1 MRRNNEENKKVWVSL
16 FTCLIVR
23 AIHLEIVGDLTA
35 EEFLMALQ
43 SFISRQGKPDK
54 TISDNIAQFKLVK
67 SATDI
72 AWKKITKDPTVQ
84 SYISEQGI
92 KWKFIIELSPWM
104 GGFYE
109 RLVGSIKMALKK
121 TIGNKNLTNLQ
132 LQTFLSE
139 TETVL
144 NSRPLVYFKDDLKEK
159 IIIITPSHIL
169 SPNTKTGTP
178 TVENE
183 AEIDDLDYEPNKP
196 SSKRALLLDVWKKGL
211 RLLESFW
218 KIWKNDYL
226 LSLQE
231 KSK

>member
-1 MRRNNEENKKVWVSL
+1 
-16 FTCLIVR
+16 
-23 AIHLEIVGDLTA
+23 
-35 EEFLMALQ
+35 
-43 SFISRQGKPDK
+43 
-54 TISDNIAQFKLVK
+54 
-67 SATDI
+67 
-72 AWKKITKDPTVQ
+72 
-84 SYISEQGI
+84 
-92 KWKFIIELSPWM
+92 M

-218 KIWKNDYL
+218 KIWQNDYL